1 MLSFRQQAGF
11 RQGLLFA
18 QSNQFADR
26 LLDQLAILERQLARQ
41 CQAVRPVFA
50 VGRVSDVRQAHPGR
64 QNATAIRTFGGLGGV
79 EIEAG
84 IQFLEAI
91 MLQFQFIHPEII
103 GDDIAGLKN
112 VVVAVAFRL
121 DSLRRKQQHCFAVDL
136 EQVRTFPHV
145 AEVRQAGVDFAHQF
159 PFQGILG
166 AIHQDRAGFVATL
179 GTDDG
184 VIDAVLLPDFG
195 IADVVGVAFRIAGDS
210 RRQKLREAAVRFQAG
225 NDLVRHPF
233 PFFRADIA
241 GVHDVQLAV
250 LDEAAARIDAVAVV
264 RGVRKQRDA
273 LFIPLH
279 EVRRSQ
285 MEPVFQAVDCA
296 HRKPLIEKMPFAV
309 EISEAVRIV
318 QKACVRLDV
327 VVLAEGGLRHPF
339 RQFVQIVVGIIRD
352 LFIALLARPFFHR
365 VIPFFVC
372 LIKQFS

>member
-1 MLSFRQQAGF
+1 M
-11 RQGLLFA
+11 
-18 QSNQFADR
+18 
-26 LLDQLAILERQLARQ
+26 
-41 CQAVRPVFA
+41 
-50 VGRVSDVRQAHPGR
+50 
-64 QNATAIRTFGGLGGV
+64 
-79 EIEAG
+79 
-84 IQFLEAI
+84 
-91 MLQFQFIHPEII
+91 
-103 GDDIAGLKN
+103 
-112 VVVAVAFRL
+112 
-121 DSLRRKQQHCFAVDL
+121 
-136 EQVRTFPHV
+136 
-145 AEVRQAGVDFAHQF
+145 
-159 PFQGILG
+159 
-166 AIHQDRAGFVATL
+166 
-179 GTDDG
+179 
-184 VIDAVLLPDFG
+184 
-195 IADVVGVAFRIAGDS
+195 VGVAFRIAGDS